1 MSTSARKSARSSE
14 FAKNLDAYAKSV
26 RADPNAPV
34 IRETNIYE
42 NPRIVKMCSNT
53 TLIIAVVVPL
63 AVWAFL
69 WFATPTWFTKTV
81 NGVVV
86 KDNQKI
92 ALTVIA
98 VAIVTLLAVWGMCG
112 RSSC

>member
-1 MSTSARKSARSSE
+1 MSTSTRKSARSSE
-14 FAKNLDAYAKSV
+14 FARNLDAYAKSV
-26 RADPNAPV
+26 RADPNAP
-34 IRETNIYE
+34 IQETTIFE
-42 NPRIVKMCSNT
+42 EKRIVKMCSNT
-53 TLIIAVVVPL
+53 TLIIAVIVPL

-98 VAIVTLLAVWGMCG
+98 VAIVTLLAVWGMSG